1 MNVRAAAGS
10 TAVGYAA
17 MSRGPAGSSLRQVRL
32 VTTSGR
38 GTDDGVAQMRETWMR
53 RNMPCGPPQ
62 EYPASDPRHSLRA
75 SWAVAGRAAPAV
87 PVSRSAASNAWSVR
101 LVTETS
107 SGPGWPNVADHRTVP
122 RRFPDPA
129 GRGLPVR
136 EDPRL
141 LRAEGVVLAQ
151 RPADEAGA
159 PAGPALP
166 RAPSPPLAPA
176 AG

>member
-87 PVSRSAASNAWSVR
+87 PLRRGGGRKGLGGRPLPRNPR
-101 LVTETS
+101 
-107 SGPGWPNVADHRTVP
+107 GPGRAD
-122 RRFPDPA
+122 
-129 GRGLPVR
+129 
-136 EDPRL
+136 
-141 LRAEGVVLAQ
+141 
-151 RPADEAGA
+151 
-159 PAGPALP
+159 GPE
-166 RAPSPPLAPA
+166 
-176 AG
+176 

>member
-1 MNVRAAAGS
+1 MNVRAVAGS
-10 TAVGYAA
+10 TAAGYAA

-53 RNMPCGPPQ
+53 RNMPWGPAH

-75 SWAVAGRAAPAV
+75 PSAVAVRAAPAV
-87 PVSRSAASNAWSVR
+87 PVSRSAASNASSVR
-101 LVTETS
+101 LATEPSSDRDGRTS
-107 SGPGWPNVADHRTVP
+107 PIIGRCLGGFQTR
-122 RRFPDPA
+122 A
-129 GRGLPVR
+129 GRGLPVC

-151 RPADEAGA
+151 RQADELGA
-159 PAGPALP
+159 PAVRALTDELTRP
-166 RAPSPPLAPA
+166 VAP
-176 AG
+176 

>member
-1 MNVRAAAGS
+1 MNVRAVAGS

-75 SWAVAGRAAPAV
+75 PWAVAGRAAPAA

-101 LVTETS
+101 LVTETLL
-107 SGPGWPNVADHRTVP
+107 GPGWPNVADHRTVP
-122 RRFPDPA
+122 RRFPDA
-129 GRGLPVR
+129 GGSGLI
-136 EDPRL
+136 
-141 LRAEGVVLAQ
+141 RA
-151 RPADEAGA
+151 R
-159 PAGPALP
+159 GPATSASGG
-166 RAPSPPLAPA
+166 RRTGSAS
-176 AG
+176 G